1 MRMNRNTSVVAGV
14 LAGAM
19 VMWLWTMV
27 MVLYG
32 FRFLGVVLML
42 LIMLLSG
49 AVGWLIGVNQKL
61 RDEKYRAYRKGYENG
76 YRNGTEEA
84 GITICPDPDT
94 WTAFGFRKTE

>member
-1 MRMNRNTSVVAGV
+1 MNLNRNTSVVAGV

-27 MVLYG
+27 LILYG
-32 FRFLGVVLML
+32 FHFLGVVLML

-49 AVGWLIGVNQKL
+49 AVGWLIGMDQKL
-61 RDEKYRAYRKGYENG
+61 KEERYRVYRKGYENG

-84 GITICPDPDT
+84 GITIRPDPDIRM
-94 WTAFGFRKTE
+94 AFGFKKA